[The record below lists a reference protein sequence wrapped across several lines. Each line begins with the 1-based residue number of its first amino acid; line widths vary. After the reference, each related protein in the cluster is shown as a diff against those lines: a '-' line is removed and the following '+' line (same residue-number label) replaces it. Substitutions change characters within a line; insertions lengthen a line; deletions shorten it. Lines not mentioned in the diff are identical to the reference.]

1 MGYPKSSRA
10 VDHFSIEIDT
20 HGFGEPPFFEFK
32 NPTSTFANTLTCSHE
47 SLLNH
52 TLSDQHLVILVQF
65 LRRRTKGELENVGK
79 LLSLLEWGVSH
90 QIVHWG
96 RTWIRHKLMLH
107 PT

>member
-32 NPTSTFANTLTCSHE
+32 NPTSTLANTLTCSHE

-79 LLSLLEWGVSH
+79 TTFPFWNGEFL
-90 QIVHWG
+90 I
-96 RTWIRHKLMLH
+96 KLFIGGEH
-107 PT
+107 GFDTS